1 MREVFD
7 VQHPSPRV
15 YPSAEFP
22 PPILS
27 MLSTLVP
34 PISAVCTRKA
44 LFFSTLESHGDRVAI
59 VLPDGQH
66 LSYRD
71 LAERADDY
79 ARQFSRKRQL
89 LAIEMRND
97 IEAIAAYLGALR
109 SGTPVILTA
118 EGATAAKHSIMA
130 TFRPEM
136 AVLCRETGWEVE
148 VRDDREDEHGLHP
161 ELAVM
166 LSTSGTTGS
175 PKLVKLSHS
184 NLHENARSIAD
195 YLEITPERRAITN
208 LPLHYSYGLSVLN
221 SHLSAGASVV
231 LTELSVVDE
240 DFWQLVRREEVTDLP
255 GVPYT
260 YELFEKVGL
269 RSDPPESLRVMTQ
282 AGGRLPPNLV
292 RDYAEFARSRG
303 IRFFVMYGQ
312 TEATARMAYLPPE
325 QTLENA
331 DCIGVPIPR
340 GKFEIRD
347 EAGAAIRKPGISGE
361 LVYQGPNVMMG
372 YALKREDLAAPAKLS
387 ELLTGDIAQ
396 WSEAGFVK
404 IVGRSSRFSKIAGL
418 RVGLDDIERILRESG
433 RRAYAAGTDEF
444 VAVALIDGSDAAS
457 ARELLAE
464 RCKLPAHHLVVFN
477 LAEAPTLPSGK
488 IDYVR
493 IRTMGEDH
501 HCKEA
506 AEAASGDDPVR
517 ALYSKALGQ
526 ARIDD
531 DASFATLG
539 GDSLSYMIVSRGL
552 ETMLGILPQHWE
564 RLTLR
569 DLDAL
574 RQDRALNPVKRKA
587 TSTLSIDVV
596 LRLIAISTIFI
607 GHGAPDHTG
616 WLRGGTT
623 ILFCLAG
630 YSLCR
635 FQREQFLSGNV
646 LPAIKGTFRR
656 IVIPYL
662 LVMTALLFA
671 TKMPPNPA
679 WWTLTSVFFIET
691 HERGILFS
699 FWFIEALIHCLLI
712 MSALFLIPAFR
723 NWAAKRPFHN
733 GLALVGLGAV
743 AFGGGLFIPEHAK
756 FSHLFDGWLYVY
768 MLGWTF
774 PLATKS
780 WQKLLLVAIGSVIV
794 SVQFGLEGS
803 RAFWFIGALAVLAV
817 VKEVRLPS
825 VFGGIVSQLA
835 AASYMSYLAHPL
847 VLHFTKFVLPTRHD
861 VPVTIFLSYAG
872 TLAAGLVG
880 AAIWQQVSKGTLA
893 LFNRRPQ
900 AAAAAA

>member
-1 MREVFD
+1 MV
-7 VQHPSPRV
+7 
-15 YPSAEFP
+15 
-22 PPILS
+22 
-27 MLSTLVP
+27 STLVP
-34 PISAVCTRKA
+34 PASVAATTRKPH
-44 LFFSTLESHGDRVAI
+44 FFSTLESHGDRVAI
-59 VLPDGQH
+59 VLPDGRH
-66 LSYRD
+66 LSYRE
-71 LAERADDY
+71 LAEGADVY
-79 ARQFSRKRQL
+79 ARLFSRKRQL
-89 LAIEMRND
+89 VAIEMRND
-97 IEAIAAYLGALR
+97 VDAIAAYLGALR
-109 SGTPVILTA
+109 SGTPAILTA
-118 EGATAAKHSIMA
+118 EGGTAWEHPIIS
-130 TFRPEM
+130 TFRPEK
-136 AVLCRETGWEVE
+136 AVLCTESGWTIET
-148 VRDDREDEHGLHP
+148 RDDAEDAKGLHSD
-161 ELAVM
+161 LAVM

-184 NLHENARSIAD
+184 NLHENARSIAE

-221 SHLSAGASVV
+221 SHLAAGASIV

-240 DFWQLVRREEVTDLP
+240 DFWEVVRREQVTDLP

-269 RSDPPESLRVMTQ
+269 RSDPPESLKVMTQ

-292 RDYAEFARSRG
+292 RDYAEFSRSRG

-325 QTLENA
+325 QTLENS

-347 EAGAAIRKPGISGE
+347 EAGKAISKPGVSGE
-361 LVYQGPNVMMG
+361 LVYHGPNVMMG
-372 YALKREDLAAPAKLS
+372 YALKREDLAGPAKLP

-418 RVGLDDIERILRESG
+418 RIGLDDVERILRESG

-444 VAVALIDGSDAAS
+444 VAVALIDGADAAA
-457 ARELLAE
+457 ARKLLAE

-477 LAEAPTLPSGK
+477 LADAPTLPSGK
-488 IDYVR
+488 IDYLRV
-493 IRTMGEDH
+493 RTMGEEIH
-501 HCKEA
+501 HREA
-506 AEAASGDDPVR
+506 AETTSGDDPVR

-552 ETMLGILPQHWE
+552 EKMFGILPQHWE
-564 RLTLR
+564 RLTIR
-569 DLDAL
+569 DLDGL
-574 RQDRALNPVKRKA
+574 RQERVLNPVKRKA
-587 TSTLSIDVV
+587 TTTLSIDVV
-596 LRLIAISTIFI
+596 LRLIAISTIFL

-635 FQREQFLSGNV
+635 FQREQFLAGNV
-646 LPAIKGTFRR
+646 LPAIKGAFRR

-662 LVMTALLFA
+662 LLMTALIF
-671 TKMPPNPA
+671 TTEITPSPA
-679 WWTLTSVFFIET
+679 WWTLTSVFFVDT
-691 HERGILFS
+691 NDRGLLFS
-699 FWFIEALIHCLLI
+699 FWFIEALLHCLLLV
-712 MSALFLIPAFR
+712 SALFVIPAFR

-733 GLALVGLGAV
+733 GLALVGLGAL
-743 AFGGGLFIPEHAK
+743 AFSGGRQIPGHEN
-756 FSHLFDGWLYVY
+756 FSHQFDGWFYVY

-774 PLATKS
+774 PLATKP
-780 WQKLLLVAIGSVIV
+780 WQKALLVAIGSAVICA
-794 SVQFGLEGS
+794 QFGFESS
-803 RAFWFIGALAVLAV
+803 RAYWFMGALVVLAL

-825 VFGGIVSQLA
+825 AIGGVVSQLA
-835 AASYMSYLAHPL
+835 AASYMAYLAHPL
-847 VLHFTKFVLPTRHD
+847 VLHITKFVLPKKIAFFQD
-861 VPVTIFLSYAG
+861 NVPAAIILTYVG
-872 TLAAGLVG
+872 TLVAGLVG
-880 AAIWQQVSKGTLA
+880 TWIWQQVSHLTLER
-893 LFNRRPQ
+893 FNRRET
-900 AAAAAA
+900 ATA